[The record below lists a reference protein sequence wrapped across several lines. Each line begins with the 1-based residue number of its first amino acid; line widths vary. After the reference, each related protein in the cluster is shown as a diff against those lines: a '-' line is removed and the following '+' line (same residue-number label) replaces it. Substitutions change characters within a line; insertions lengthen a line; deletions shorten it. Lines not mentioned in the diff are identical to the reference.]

1 MWVLC
6 VFGLASEH
14 SIHHSVS
21 RISDASPSGRYAWLG
36 QGGGGQHRPEHGTF
50 NLNTQC
56 IQVLQK
62 VCGIYQQP
70 NTQTCRAEYYGT
82 YVKSWR
88 FGTRSFTY
96 TMHLR
101 VPIEEPIQRSNYTST
116 VSLIVIIKK
125 RKFSKASKL
134 ATTHEASHWRMQLL
148 ILDYCT

>member
-1 MWVLC
+1 MQT
-6 VFGLASEH
+6 FRAAEAP
-14 SIHHSVS
+14 
-21 RISDASPSGRYAWLG
+21 RSDAQGR
-36 QGGGGQHRPEHGTF
+36 GGQHRPEHGTF
-50 NLNTQC
+50 NLNTRC

-62 VCGIYQQP
+62 VCGVYQQP

-101 VPIEEPIQRSNYTST
+101 VPIKEPVQRSNYTST

-134 ATTHEASHWRMQLL
+134 ATTRSDTLADAAITHF
-148 ILDYCT
+148 

>member
-21 RISDASPSGRYAWLG
+21 RISDANVRAAATPARTGRGRA
-36 QGGGGQHRPEHGTF
+36 HRPEHGTF
-50 NLNTQC
+50 NLNTRC

-62 VCGIYQQP
+62 VCGVYQQP
-70 NTQTCRAEYYGT
+70 NTQTSRAEYYGT

-101 VPIEEPIQRSNYTST
+101 VPIEEPVQRSNYTST
-116 VSLIVIIKK
+116 VSLVVIIKRENSVWPLSSPPHMK
-125 RKFSKASKL
+125 RHTGGCSYYHYA
-134 ATTHEASHWRMQLL
+134 
-148 ILDYCT
+148 